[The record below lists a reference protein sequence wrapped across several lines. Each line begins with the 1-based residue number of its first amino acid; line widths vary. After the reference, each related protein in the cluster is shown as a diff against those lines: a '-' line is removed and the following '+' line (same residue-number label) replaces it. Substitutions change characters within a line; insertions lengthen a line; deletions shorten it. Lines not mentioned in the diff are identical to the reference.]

1 MGQALSPVNPAFQ
14 PMASN
19 LTEPRPSGS
28 GPWSLVLILALVLLI
43 RLPFL
48 NQAIQGDD
56 VYYLAA
62 AEHAQIDPLHP
73 NDVQYVFLG
82 DRVDLRGFPH
92 PPLNAWFLALLLAI
106 TGDIREVPFHAT
118 YILFSGIAAMAM
130 WSLAK
135 RYSPHPLW
143 ATLLFL
149 AVPAFVINGNSLE
162 SDLPFL
168 AFWMASIA
176 CFVAGRWRPAAIA
189 MALAALSAF
198 QAVFLTPILAVYVWL
213 YRRGDRRAWLC
224 TLVPPAVILAWELFE
239 RWTSGALPVS
249 VAAGYMSSYGL
260 QALANKLRSAAALT
274 VHACFLVFPAL
285 LPGAI
290 LLSWKRRDRETVF
303 LAAWIALFFGGAV
316 IIFFA
321 GSARYLLPMAAPVA
335 LLVSRLRTKW
345 LAIGFAAQMA
355 LSLALAAVNY
365 QHWDGYR
372 RFAAQM
378 RPRTAG
384 HRVYIDGE
392 WGLRYYFESDGG
404 LPLERGQVLRAGDI
418 VVSSR
423 LAYPIE
429 ITAPVAPIAEQ
440 AIRAWPPLQLIGLEA
455 RSGYSTATKGIL
467 PFDISTAPIDVVQ
480 AGMVLERLPALVD
493 LPMNAPE
500 AAAQIVSGLY
510 ALENGAWRWMSGA
523 AVVLLKSPPQP
534 TPVVVVFTIP
544 DPAPARRIRLLL
556 DGREIAAQTYSG
568 PGNYILKSPPQTPA
582 GPTATVTLTVDR
594 TFSVPGDHRELG
606 VVVSAIGFRQ

>member
-1 MGQALSPVNPAFQ
+1 MDIRLA
-14 PMASN
+14 
-19 LTEPRPSGS
+19 
-28 GPWSLVLILALVLLI
+28 LVLGVVLLI

-62 AEHAQIDPLHP
+62 AEHAQIDPLDP
-73 NDVQYVFLG
+73 NHVQYVFLG

-92 PPLNAWFLALLLAI
+92 PPFNAWFLALLLAV
-106 TGDIREVPFHAT
+106 TGDIREVPFHAA
-118 YILFSGIAAMAM
+118 YILFSVVAALAM

-135 RYSPHPLW
+135 RFSPHPLW
-143 ATLLFL
+143 ATLLFV
-149 AVPAFVINGNSLE
+149 AVPAFVVNGNSLE

-168 AFWMASIA
+168 TFWMASVA
-176 CFVAGRWRPAAIA
+176 CFVAGKWIPAAIV

-213 YRRGDRRAWLC
+213 YRRKDRTAWLL
-224 TLVPPAVILAWELFE
+224 TLVPPAAILAWELFE
-239 RWTSGALPVS
+239 RLSSGALPAA

-260 QALANKLRSAAALT
+260 QALANKLRNAAALT

-290 LLSWKRRDRETVF
+290 LLAWKRRGRETGF

-316 IIFFA
+316 VVFFA

-335 LLVSRLRTKW
+335 LLVSRLRPRW

-355 LSLALAAVNY
+355 LSLALATVNY

-372 RFAAQM
+372 RFARQIRAA
-378 RPRTAG
+378 TAG
-384 HRVYIDGE
+384 HRVYINGE
-392 WGLRYYFESDGG
+392 WGLRYYLEADGG

-423 LAYPIE
+423 LAYPVE
-429 ITAPVAPIAEQ
+429 FTAPTATIAEQ
-440 AIRAWPPLQLIGLEA
+440 PLRASLPLQLIGLEA
-455 RSGYSTATKGIL
+455 RSGYSTASKGL
-467 PFDISTAPIDVVQ
+467 RPFDISTAPIDIVRAAVV
-480 AGMVLERLPALVD
+480 LDRHPALAY

-500 AAAQIVSGLY
+500 APAQIVSGLY
-510 ALENGAWRWMSGA
+510 DVEGGAWRWMSA
-523 AVVLLKSPPQP
+523 SAVVLLKSPAQP
-534 TPVVVVFTIP
+534 LPIEAVFTIP
-544 DPAPARRIRLLL
+544 DPAPARHVELLL
-556 DGREIAAQTYSG
+556 DGRVVASETYSG
-568 PGNYILKSPPQTPA
+568 PGAYTLKSPPQSPA
-582 GPTATVTLTVDR
+582 GETATVTLTLDR
-594 TFSVPGDHRELG
+594 TFSVPGDRRELG
-606 VVVSAIGFRQ
+606 VVVSSIGFRE

>member
-1 MGQALSPVNPAFQ
+1 MDTRLA
-14 PMASN
+14 
-19 LTEPRPSGS
+19 
-28 GPWSLVLILALVLLI
+28 LVLAVVLLI

-62 AEHAQIDPLHP
+62 AEHAQIDPLDP
-73 NDVQYVFLG
+73 NHVQYVFLG

-92 PPLNAWFLALLLAI
+92 PPFNAWFLALLLAV
-106 TGDIREVPFHAT
+106 TGDIREVPFHAA
-118 YILFSGIAAMAM
+118 YILFSVVAALAM

-135 RYSPHPLW
+135 RFSPHPLW
-143 ATLLFL
+143 ATLLFV
-149 AVPAFVINGNSLE
+149 AVPAFVVNGNSLE

-168 AFWMASIA
+168 TFWMASVA
-176 CFVAGRWRPAAIA
+176 CFVAGKWIPAAIV

-213 YRRGDRRAWLC
+213 YRRKDRTAWLL
-224 TLVPPAVILAWELFE
+224 TLVPPAAILAWELFE
-239 RWTSGALPVS
+239 RLSSGALPAA

-260 QALANKLRSAAALT
+260 QALANKLRNAAALT

-290 LLSWKRRDRETVF
+290 LLAWKRRGRETAF

-316 IIFFA
+316 VVFFA

-335 LLVSRLRTKW
+335 LLVSRLRPRW

-355 LSLALAAVNY
+355 LSLALATVNY

-372 RFAAQM
+372 RFARQIRAA
-378 RPRTAG
+378 TAG
-384 HRVYIDGE
+384 HRVYINGE
-392 WGLRYYFESDGG
+392 WGLRYYLEADGG

-423 LAYPIE
+423 LAYPVE
-429 ITAPVAPIAEQ
+429 FTAPTATIAEQ
-440 AIRAWPPLQLIGLEA
+440 PLRASLPLQLIGLEA
-455 RSGYSTATKGIL
+455 RSGYSTASKGL
-467 PFDISTAPIDVVQ
+467 RPFDISTAPIDIVRAAVV
-480 AGMVLERLPALVD
+480 LDRHPALAY

-500 AAAQIVSGLY
+500 APAQIVSGLY
-510 ALENGAWRWMSGA
+510 DVEGGAWRWMSA
-523 AVVLLKSPPQP
+523 SAVVLLKSPAQP
-534 TPVVVVFTIP
+534 LPIEAVFTIP
-544 DPAPARRIRLLL
+544 DPAPARHVELLL
-556 DGREIAAQTYSG
+556 DGRVVASETYSG
-568 PGNYILKSPPQTPA
+568 PGAYTLKSPPQSPA
-582 GPTATVTLTVDR
+582 GETATVTLTLDR
-594 TFSVPGDHRELG
+594 TFSVPGDRRELG
-606 VVVSAIGFRQ
+606 VVVSSIGFRE

>member
-1 MGQALSPVNPAFQ
+1 MGTRPNVAERNP
-14 PMASN
+14 
-19 LTEPRPSGS
+19 TEPRPLGN
-28 GPWSLVLILALVLLI
+28 GPWTLALILAVVLLI
-43 RLPFL
+43 RVPFL

-92 PPLNAWFLALLLAI
+92 PPGNAWFLGLLLALI
-106 TGDIREVPFHAT
+106 GDIHEVPFHAA
-118 YILFSGIAAMAM
+118 YILFSLVAALAM

-135 RYSPHPLW
+135 RYSPQPLW

-176 CFVAGRWRPAAIA
+176 CFAAGRWVPAAIA
-189 MALAALSAF
+189 MALASLSAF

-213 YRRGDRRAWLC
+213 YRRGDRRAWLY
-224 TLVPPAVILAWELFE
+224 TLVPPAAIVAWQMFE
-239 RWTSGALPVS
+239 RWSSGTLPVS

-303 LAAWIALFFGGAV
+303 LGAWIALFFAGAV
-316 IIFFA
+316 VLFFA

-335 LLVSRLRTKW
+335 LLVSRLRRKW

-372 RFAAQM
+372 RFAARM
-378 RPRTAG
+378 RAPAAG
-384 HRVYIDGE
+384 HRVYVDGE
-392 WGLRYYFESDGG
+392 WGLRYYFEADGG

-418 VVSSR
+418 IASSR
-423 LAYPIE
+423 LAYPVE
-429 ITAPVAPIAEQ
+429 ITAPVAPVAEQ

-455 RSGYSTATKGIL
+455 RSGYSTATKGL
-467 PFDISTAPIDVVQ
+467 RPFDVSTAPIDVVR
-480 AGMVLERLPALVD
+480 ADVVLERLPTLAY
-493 LPMNAPE
+493 LPMNATE
-500 AAAQIVSGLY
+500 APAQIVSGLY
-510 ALENGAWRWMSGA
+510 GLENGAWRWMSGD
-523 AVVLLKSPPQP
+523 AVVLLKTPPQP
-534 TPVVVVFTIP
+534 APVEAVFTIP
-544 DPAPARRIRLLL
+544 DQAPGRRIRLLL
-556 DGREIAAQTYSG
+556 DGREIAAQTYNG
-568 PGNYILKSPPQTPA
+568 PGAYLTLKSPPQTPA

-606 VVVSAIGFRQ
+606 MVVSAIGFRQ